1 MPPNPSNPADSNAA
15 IIIRRD
21 NEVCCFLDAPL
32 IFSADP
38 VNFFSSLVS
47 IKILLL
53 LILNLLYQKNI
64 LFTMKIYNDTIILKR
79 GKYGIKY
86 F

>member
-38 VNFFSSLVS
+38 VNFFSSGS
-47 IKILLL
+47 
-53 LILNLLYQKNI
+53 
-64 LFTMKIYNDTIILKR
+64 TTR
-79 GKYGIKY
+79 SSA
-86 F
+86 